1 MRKFDQRR
9 LEIVDCAAHLFAAKG
24 YDATGIAELS
34 DAVGVGRGTLYHYI
48 GSKEEILAE
57 IHYRAITPLLVLG
70 REVRD
75 LDESGAVRLRLLSEV
90 FFEVQY
96 RLLEHS
102 RVVMYESRRLTGA
115 GREGYIST
123 QREFQDM
130 VRRILRDGEKDG
142 SLRYDDLFLASMA
155 FLNLHA
161 GTLRWLDPAGPLSPS
176 QLSAGLCGVL
186 FEGIAAGDRAE
197 VERAVKRRQRDLVRW
212 RDPANWGVI
221 DMTQARR

>member
-9 LEIVDCAAHLFAAKG
+9 LEIIDCAAHFFAAKG

-48 GSKEEILAE
+48 GSKEDILAE
-57 IHYRAITPLLVLG
+57 IHYRANTPLLVLG

-75 LDESGAVRLRLLSEV
+75 LEESGAVRLRLLSEV

-102 RVVMYESRRLTGA
+102 RVVMYESKRLTGA

-123 QREFQDM
+123 QREFRDM
-130 VRRILRDGEKDG
+130 VRRILRGRQKGRFPALRRSVPGVDGVLESPRRHPAMAG
-142 SLRYDDLFLASMA
+142 SGRASVPLPAVGGILRGA
-155 FLNLHA
+155 
-161 GTLRWLDPAGPLSPS
+161 LRGDRGRGPSRGRTGREATATGPGPL
-176 QLSAGLCGVL
+176 A
-186 FEGIAAGDRAE
+186 
-197 VERAVKRRQRDLVRW
+197 
-212 RDPANWGVI
+212 
-221 DMTQARR
+221 